1 MLFRSF
7 TANDCNSIS
16 YNLFAELDAGKV
28 VVVAFVMPCS
38 ACIGPSL
45 TAYNV
50 ATSFASSNPGRVKFF
65 LSDDLANTSCSIVSG
80 WATNNNITP
89 DAVFSSTDF
98 IETQYGAE
106 AMPKVVDLRPV
117 RGWILRRQT

>member
-1 MLFRSF
+1 MKKTLILITFIFAFVNSKAQVTTATDF

-16 YNLFAELDAGKV
+16 HHLFAELDAGKV

-80 WATNNNITP
+80 WATNNSITP
-89 DAVFSSTDF
+89 DAVFSTTDF
-98 IETQYGAE
+98 I
-106 AMPKVVDLRPV
+106 
-117 RGWILRRQT
+117 